1 MIEMLKNNRQVYDP
15 TVIKALL
22 LSLSLY
28 PIGGYV
34 LLSNGKVAQVTDVN
48 PENPQN
54 PIVQILNEFEPSGE
68 PKTLN
73 TGTFGLKITQVLTKQ
88 KAMEMVKEKSS

>member
-1 MIEMLKNNRQVYDP
+1 
-15 TVIKALL
+15 
-22 LSLSLY
+22 
-28 PIGGYV
+28 
-34 LLSNGKVAQVTDVN
+34 
-48 PENPQN
+48 
-54 PIVQILNEFEPSGE
+54 VQILNEFEPSGE